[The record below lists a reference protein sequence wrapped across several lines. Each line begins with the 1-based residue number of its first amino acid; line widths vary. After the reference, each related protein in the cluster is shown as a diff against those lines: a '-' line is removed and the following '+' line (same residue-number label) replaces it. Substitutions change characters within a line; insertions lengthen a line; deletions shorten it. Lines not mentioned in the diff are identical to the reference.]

1 MKKTVAI
8 LYFLLSILFN
18 AVAQQVYKFE
28 YKPNRVYIQST
39 LQKIHSEIKYEGTKE
54 QMKKLEEKEIK
65 NPEISE
71 DIQKIDIQTTIGKL
85 KKDSSFILSIE
96 FLKTADKNENELVP
110 AGSKMFGYC
119 ILKKSP
125 IIDSVFVNGVIK
137 LEKKSMKQIFETTV
151 LHIPFPEKKIT
162 VGDVFYSTIPL
173 NFPLEENKT
182 AYITIGTA
190 YKLKEIKN
198 GIAIFEINQLYKM
211 NLGKAK
217 YPYKINGRGS
227 GILFYN
233 LKENFYHK
241 YELNSELIYKIE
253 YDNFTVEATTTT
265 NYIQK
270 ASVTSK

>member
-1 MKKTVAI
+1 MKKIVAI
-8 LYFLLSILFN
+8 LYFLLAILFKP
-18 AVAQQVYKFE
+18 VAQQVYKFE
-28 YKPNRVYIQST
+28 YKPNRVYVQST
-39 LQKIHSEIKYEGTKE
+39 IQKIHSEIRYEGTKE
-54 QMKKLEEKEIK
+54 QMKKLSEKEII

-71 DIQKIDIQTTIGKL
+71 DIQKIDIQTITNKL
-85 KKDSSFILSIE
+85 KKDSSFLISIE

-110 AGSKMFGYC
+110 AGSRMFGYC
-119 ILKKSP
+119 VLKKSP
-125 IIDSVFVNGVIK
+125 MVDSVFINGVIK
-137 LEKKSMKQIFETTV
+137 IEKKSMKQIFETTV
-151 LHIPFPEKKIT
+151 LHIPFPEKKLI

-173 NFPLEENKT
+173 NFPLDENKT

-198 GIAIFEINQLYKM
+198 EIAIFEIDQLYKM

-217 YPYKINGRGS
+217 YPYKINGKGS
-227 GILFYN
+227 GVLFYN

-265 NYIQK
+265 NYTQK